1 MLLRRT
7 TSTASAARAPAAA
20 AIAPLVRKDRR
31 ALPTHLLLARATPSS
46 SSSPSEPQQ
55 QQQPAYPY
63 QSPEGRNKATIE
75 HIFSPA
81 SDSSTDEDDRQDAD
95 AVGTARAA
103 ERRHRRSLLG
113 HSPAA
118 QAPWGIGW
126 QMSER
131 NLVWNDDL
139 KLRLIKRVAAQK
151 LGLGDDELENRLA
164 QLTPL
169 LPRSLGPLLAR
180 ASADTCVRLASSAS
194 LVASRLLRL
203 KALFPKADV
212 EEMVAQRLSLLL
224 DEDLDDV
231 AAARHCLDSRVLVG
245 PSRVCVDRFVESF
258 PVVLSARGSEFERAV
273 EDAFRLLPALQPY
286 EAKGGQRDPEG
297 AAALAALLRSDPDKV
312 IGMMKGSCLI
322 TYDQVSNP
330 FTPQGGMVVNAP
342 GTPG

>member
-7 TSTASAARAPAAA
+7 TTTTSTAAARGPASAPAAA
-20 AIAPLVRKDRR
+20 ASIAFRRR
-31 ALPTHLLLARATPSS
+31 APPTSSFIARA
-46 SSSPSEPQQ
+46 EHQEQQ
-55 QQQPAYPY
+55 RPPPAYPY

-81 SDSSTDEDDRQDAD
+81 SDTESSTEEEDDNNATS
-95 AVGTARAA
+95 AARAA
-103 ERRHRRSLLG
+103 ERRHQRSIL
-113 HSPAA
+113 SA
-118 QAPWGIGW
+118 QNSAPWGIGW

-139 KLRLIKRVAAQK
+139 KLRLIKRVAAQN
-151 LGLGDDELENRLA
+151 LNIDEQELEGRLA
-164 QLTPL
+164 LLTPL

-180 ASADTCVRLASSAS
+180 ASADTCVRLASNAS
-194 LVASRLLRL
+194 VVASRLLRL
-203 KALFPKADV
+203 KTLFPKADI

-231 AAARHCLDSRVLVG
+231 AAARNTLDTRVLVG
-245 PSRVCVDRFVESF
+245 PSRVCVDRFVEAF
-258 PVVLSARGSEFERAV
+258 PVVLSARGVEFERAV

-286 EAKGGQRDPEG
+286 ESMGGVRDPEG
-297 AAALAALLRSDPDKV
+297 AAALAQLLRTDPDKV

-330 FTPQGGMVVNAP
+330 FTPAGGMVVNAP